1 MHDIRKGQQTTSD
14 EAREAN
20 RTRGRPWSAAAS
32 DPDDGRCAVAAGSL
46 AAAAGGSTTAYAQTA
61 RRGSKWDKTFPR
73 NPEVD
78 HRKVSFRNRLGIELV
93 VDLYSPKRL
102 RGRARALIVGHPFGG
117 VKEQTSG
124 CTRRPW
130 PSAAS

>member
-1 MHDIRKGQQTTSD
+1 MK
-14 EAREAN
+14 
-20 RTRGRPWSAAAS
+20 RTAPGGGRGPQRRLILMMGGA
-32 DPDDGRCAVAAGSL
+32 AVAAGSL
-46 AAAAGGSTTAYAQTA
+46 AAAACGSTTAYAQTA